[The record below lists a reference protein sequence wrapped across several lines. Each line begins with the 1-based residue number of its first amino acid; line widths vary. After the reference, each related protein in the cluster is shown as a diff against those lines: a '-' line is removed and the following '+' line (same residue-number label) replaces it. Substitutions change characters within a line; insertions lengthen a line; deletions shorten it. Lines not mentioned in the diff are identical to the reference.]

1 MDDAA
6 LDRLAARRWRVAV
19 LLTGV
24 MFVVYFGFVLAVAFA
39 RDMVSTLV
47 GDTVS
52 VGILLGAGTIVVAP
66 ILTAIYVRW
75 ANRNLD
81 RAGLTK

>member
-19 LLTGV
+19 TLTAV
-24 MFVVYFGFVLAVAFA
+24 MFAVYFGFVIAVAFA
-39 RDMVSTLV
+39 RDTVATLV

-52 VGILLGAGTIVVAP
+52 VGILLGAGTILVAP
-66 ILTAIYVRW
+66 LLTGIYVRW

-81 RAGLTK
+81 APRMPK